1 MICNNKV
8 KIILIFQTQM
18 ETFNNLFNYL
28 IYNCL
33 HGINKKLWIQKDST
47 KIKKRTLNS
56 KQVIKIL
63 DNQMLNNIQKN
74 FKIS

>member
-56 KQVIKIL
+56 K
-63 DNQMLNNIQKN
+63 
-74 FKIS
+74 